1 MYFSD
6 IEKVEKQNL
15 NIFLLLEILRLQLLR
30 LLQLPWKDSL
40 SMTFLGKDFK
50 QNENTSLLLETWKK
64 NSSLGKFRKI
74 MEKQFF
80 PWSTF
85 ARFGKILRQGAPHLE
100 LAPPPPRAFLGAF
113 EATVLLAPP
122 SPFVRTIFRLLLVFS
137 EKHQYCHFLVC
148 LHHLP
153 SFSITIQHY
162 FSTACLRTIFESLI
176 FC

>member
-1 MYFSD
+1 MTLKRLKKTKTWIFSSCWRSSACSSCD
-6 IEKVEKQNL
+6 CCSCPEKIPCQWPSLGRILKKKWEHTPYSGDMEKKT
-15 NIFLLLEILRLQLLR
+15 FLWASWEIL
-30 LLQLPWKDSL
+30 W
-40 SMTFLGKDFK
+40 
-50 QNENTSLLLETWKK
+50 K
-64 NSSLGKFRKI
+64 NSFSLA
-74 MEKQFF
+74 
-80 PWSTF
+80 WSTF
-85 ARFGKILRQGAPHLE
+85 VRFGKIWRQGAPHLE

-153 SFSITIQHY
+153 SFCITIQHY
-162 FSTACLRTIFESLI
+162 CSTACIRTIFESLI